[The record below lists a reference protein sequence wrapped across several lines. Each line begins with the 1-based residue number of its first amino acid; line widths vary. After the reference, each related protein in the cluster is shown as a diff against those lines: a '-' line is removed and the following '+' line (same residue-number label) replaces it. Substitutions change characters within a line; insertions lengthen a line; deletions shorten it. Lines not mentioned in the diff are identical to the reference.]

1 MEVENLRNE
10 VFDSIWRIFN
20 DRLKELGLIFEI

>member
-20 DRLKELGLIFEI
+20 DRLKGVGVDI